1 MKKKETSET
10 EYRPVERFFNG
21 FWNNWTMKL
30 RYPLVVIAAALIGV
44 SIWLATKLE
53 TPPEAEKFLP
63 DDFPAQKAS
72 LLVSNA
78 FPAFDDSRNVNVRV
92 VWGLSG
98 IDREGIGR
106 YNFDDVGEPIL
117 DDDFSLVTASAQ
129 QRILDSCAYFSE
141 EKGLITSETS
151 IQDRV
156 VCWMKDFAAY
166 RTTVLNSTES
176 FKTYSSEKELATEV
190 LQFAQYETSEGDKP
204 YVKYLRDGS
213 VGFDESREKIIF
225 THNDFVIDLQEDD
238 PYSTTWPVYEEWE
251 SALDE
256 FNTQTSDKSVD
267 EPFQSASQWS
277 SAVLQRALVQNM
289 FMGIGIVMAVS
300 IVALSVSTGNVIV
313 SFLTLVA
320 IGGILAC
327 VLAFIQL
334 AGWALGII
342 ESIGVVLSVGFSFDY
357 AAHLANAYTE
367 SNKSDNKNERT
378 RAALTELGIS
388 ILAGAVSTLAAS
400 AMLFFAI
407 VVFFTKIG
415 ILIFATIVL
424 ALIWSLVFLPAF
436 LHSFGPSG
444 NTGEIYPL
452 LRKIFPCF
460 GKSKK
465 SDAAK
470 EGPATAI

>member
-1 MKKKETSET
+1 MKSNRSET

-21 FWNNWTMKL
+21 FWTNWTMKL
-30 RYPLVVIAAALIGV
+30 RYPLIVIAAAIIAV
-44 SIWLATKLE
+44 SVWLATKLE

-72 LLVSNA
+72 LIVRNA
-78 FPAFDDSRNVNVRV
+78 FPAFDDSNNVNVHV

-106 YNFDDVGEPIL
+106 YNFEDVGEPIL

-129 QRILDSCAYFSE
+129 QRILDSCSFFSE
-141 EKGLITSETS
+141 EKELITSQTS

-156 VCWMKDFAAY
+156 VCWIKDFAAY
-166 RTTVLNSTES
+166 RTSVLGATES
-176 FKTYSSEKELATEV
+176 FTTYSSEKELATEV
-190 LQFAQYETSEGDKP
+190 LNFTQFQTPEGAKP
-204 YVKYLRDGS
+204 YEKYLRNGA
-213 VGFDESREKIIF
+213 VAFDESKERIVF
-225 THNDFVIDLQEDD
+225 TYTDFVIDLEESA
-238 PYSTTWPVYEEWE
+238 PYSKTWPVYEEWE
-251 SALDE
+251 SALTE
-256 FNTQTSDKSVD
+256 FNSKTTNKGVD
-267 EPFQSASQWS
+267 EPFQATSQWS
-277 SAVLQRALVQNM
+277 SAVLQRALVRNM
-289 FMGIGIVMAVS
+289 FQGIGIVMAVS
-300 IVALSVSTGNVIV
+300 LVALTVSTGNVIV
-313 SFLTLVA
+313 SICTLVA

-367 SNKSDNKNERT
+367 SKKSDDKNERT

-388 ILAGAVSTLAAS
+388 ILAGAASTLAAS

-424 ALIWSLVFLPAF
+424 ALIWSIVFLPAF
-436 LHSFGPSG
+436 LHTFGPSG
-444 NTGEIYPL
+444 NTGEIYPV

-460 GKSKK
+460 GKSK
-465 SDAAK
+465 
-470 EGPATAI
+470 TADTASEI